1 MPHIISAHMETLIK
15 EINEC
20 DNNPGNH
27 LTTKIA
33 EHIRW
38 GHSMSIIWPLI
49 I

>member
-1 MPHIISAHMETLIK
+1 MTHIISAYMETLIK

-20 DNNPGNH
+20 DNNPENY

-38 GHSMSIIWPLI
+38 GHSMSTTWPLI
-49 I
+49 T